1 MNKRGAGARLL
12 RVKAVRVEARM
23 IRRMNM
29 PAPALADLRK
39 DYKLASLGKRDLAA
53 DPIVQ
58 FNKWMDEAIKA
69 ELPEPTAM
77 NLATVSAQG
86 RPSARIVL
94 LKGCDERGF
103 VFYSNYESRK
113 GRELGESQ
121 WAALT
126 FHWVELERQVRIEGR
141 VEKVPAAESDAY
153 FKSRPLA
160 SRIGAHASPQSEP
173 IGSREALMAR
183 VAAATARYGI
193 LPDGP
198 PRPAHWGGYLIV
210 PERVEFWQG
219 RRSRLHDRLVYMRQF
234 GGWHIERLAP

>member
-1 MNKRGAGARLL
+1 MDKRGASARLL

-126 FHWVELERQVRIEGR
+126 FHWVELERQVRIEGHG
-141 VEKVPAAESDAY
+141 EKVPAAESDAY

>member
-1 MNKRGAGARLL
+1 MDKRGASARLL

>member
-1 MNKRGAGARLL
+1 MDKRGASARLL

-29 PAPALADLRK
+29 PATALADLRK